1 MTWHLDPAW
10 VRDYADGALGGAR
23 AASLEAHVV
32 TCAGCR
38 DLMAAAAPTA
48 RLAAVWAG
56 VEERVDAPRRTWA
69 ERLLLQLGVSEH
81 DARLLA
87 AAPSLQLSWLLAL
100 TVVLAFA
107 ATAASADDRG
117 LRFFLA
123 VAPLVPVLGVAGA
136 YGRGIDPTYE
146 TTRATPYPSYRLLLL
161 RVVAVLAVS
170 LVVTGA
176 FALLVTGGWPAAAW
190 LLPSLAMVGVVLV
203 LTRFVELPVA
213 AAAVA
218 GTYLLALASVVAS
231 RGEVVDLF
239 ARSGQL
245 VSLAVV
251 LLCLA
256 LVLSPSRLTSL
267 RRIS

>member
-1 MTWHLDPAW
+1 MTWHLDPALA
-10 VRDYADGALGGAR
+10 RDYADGSLGGAS
-23 AASLEAHVV
+23 AASVEAHVAR
-32 TCAGCR
+32 CAGCR
-38 DLMAAAAPTA
+38 GLLAPAAPAA
-48 RLAAVWAG
+48 RLAAAWAA
-56 VEERVDAPRRTWA
+56 VEERVDAPRRTWV
-69 ERLLLQLGVSEH
+69 ERLLLRLGVSDH
-81 DARLLA
+81 DARLLS

-107 ATAASADDRG
+107 ATAALADDRG

-123 VAPLVPVLGVAGA
+123 IAPLVPVAGVAGA

-146 TTRATPYPSYRLLLL
+146 TTRATPYPTYRLLLL
-161 RVVAVLAVS
+161 RVVAVLVVS

-203 LTRFVELPVA
+203 LTRFIELPVA
-213 AAAVA
+213 AATVA
-218 GTYLLALASVVAS
+218 GVYLLALAGVVAG

-239 ARSGQL
+239 ARDGQL
-245 VSLAVV
+245 VSLTVV

-256 LVLSPSRLTSL
+256 LVLSPTRLTAL